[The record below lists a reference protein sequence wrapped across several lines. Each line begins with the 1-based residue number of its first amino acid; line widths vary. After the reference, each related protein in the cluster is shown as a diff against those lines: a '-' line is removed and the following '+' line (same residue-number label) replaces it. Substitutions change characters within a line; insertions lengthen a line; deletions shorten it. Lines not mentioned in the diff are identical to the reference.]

1 MNSLQ
6 IDTSTCRLAK
16 RFSAEYNY
24 SESMH
29 CFSVHVGKHPLVI
42 TIVQL
47 QSRKAFKGQIVFRVR
62 LKRAWGL
69 GVSRATTGLRVGGL
83 LDSRRNWCGG
93 AKSAPSPTSGLI

>member
-29 CFSVHVGKHPLVI
+29 CFSVHVGKHCYNPFCNKNPFCNNLLQNGLGEHYYNSGR
-42 TIVQL
+42 QL
-47 QSRKAFKGQIVFRVR
+47 QPV
-62 LKRAWGL
+62 L
-69 GVSRATTGLRVGGL
+69 
-83 LDSRRNWCGG
+83 
-93 AKSAPSPTSGLI
+93 